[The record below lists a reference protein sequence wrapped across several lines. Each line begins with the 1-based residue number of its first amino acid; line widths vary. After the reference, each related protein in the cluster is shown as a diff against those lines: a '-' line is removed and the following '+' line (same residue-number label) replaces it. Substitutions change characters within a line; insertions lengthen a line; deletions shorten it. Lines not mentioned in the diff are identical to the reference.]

1 MNCRLLSLMAILY
14 GSLTLATTSCL
25 SAMSLTESSVEEET
39 ELPERSDAELTAT
52 RRTRWLVLR
61 RHGSGSDAAAAVP
74 IQSRVSAIRHHCV
87 CTGHRLPNG
96 LCAPLLC

>member
-61 RHGSGSDAAAAVP
+61 RHESRGLHFSRDFPAALP
-74 IQSRVSAIRHHCV
+74 VSFPTVLTREARSARP
-87 CTGHRLPNG
+87 GR
-96 LCAPLLC
+96 